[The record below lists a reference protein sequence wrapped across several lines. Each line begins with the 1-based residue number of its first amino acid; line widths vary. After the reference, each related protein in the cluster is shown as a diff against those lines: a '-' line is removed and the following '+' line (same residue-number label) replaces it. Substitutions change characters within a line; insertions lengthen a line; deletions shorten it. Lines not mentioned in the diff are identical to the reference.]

1 MALAPHSVQ
10 KSSDYPPN
18 ALSSPP
24 SVAVIESES
33 VTSLSAPVALSE
45 PKPSPSQVPSQVI
58 PNPKGTP
65 NPPSIVSAIP
75 SHLVTPLASIQSELA
90 SCSQI
95 TPATPPAIPSPQVKG
110 VSVSSALTA
119 PQNPVSL
126 SLKGPLSPPTASSLS
141 TQSFAVAAE
150 SPPVFLTSLDS
161 RLTPLHQS
169 SPVQTSSSNILSD
182 PIEDTIFVDHSSTDA
197 SYPSPSL
204 NILSCFSWFS
214 RIGGHGNSRAFYW
227 ERSIFIFFSVFSM

>member
-1 MALAPHSVQ
+1 MFRS
-10 KSSDYPPN
+10 
-18 ALSSPP
+18 
-24 SVAVIESES
+24 
-33 VTSLSAPVALSE
+33 
-45 PKPSPSQVPSQVI
+45 

-161 RLTPLHQS
+161 RLMVVVFSFSFVSMQ
-169 SPVQTSSSNILSD
+169 ILISFL
-182 PIEDTIFVDHSSTDA
+182 I
-197 SYPSPSL
+197 
-204 NILSCFSWFS
+204 
-214 RIGGHGNSRAFYW
+214 
-227 ERSIFIFFSVFSM
+227 FSVICWLFSSVLFSLH